1 LASTNS
7 SGIKTQTPVTEI
19 RAIDIPFAVWPRIAS
34 MVLSALGT
42 ITVTHS
48 DDSATRS
55 RYAIQVAGGASND
68 WGKRGDW
75 TMIVIIDTGIGIP
88 REFQ

>member
-1 LASTNS
+1 MASTNS
-7 SGIKTQTPVTEI
+7 SGIKTQTPFAKV
-19 RAIDIPFAVWPRIAS
+19 RAVVIPLAVWPRIAF
-34 MVLSALGT
+34 MVLSAMRV
-42 ITVTHS
+42 TV
-48 DDSATRS
+48 
-55 RYAIQVAGGASND
+55 GANDD